1 MNSIYMILALAGG
14 MLVPFQAGVNM
25 ALAGRLASP
34 AWAALVSFAVGMV
47 ALLSYSMRLPFPDW
61 PKVVAEAPWW
71 LWTGGLCGAYL
82 VWMSI
87 FAAPKIGA
95 AVLIACLV
103 GGQMVSSI
111 VFDHYGW
118 LGYEV
123 REANL
128 GRIGGAVLILV
139 GAYLVKKF

>member
-1 MNSIYMILALAGG
+1 MVSIYMVLAVLGG

-25 ALAGRLASP
+25 ALAVRVGSP
-34 AWAALVSFAVGMV
+34 VWAAFVSFAVGMV
-47 ALLSYSMRLPFPDW
+47 ALVLYALRLPFPDW
-61 PKVVAEAPWW
+61 SRVISEAPWY
-71 LWTGGLCGAYL
+71 LWVGGLCGAYL

-103 GGQMVSSI
+103 GGQMLSSI

-118 LGYEV
+118 LGYEA
-123 REANL
+123 RPINT
-128 GRIGGAVLILV
+128 GRILGAGLIMAGAFLV
-139 GAYLVKKF
+139 RKF